1 MVAITTPNPAPAG
14 PVNAPHSP
22 DVAARP
28 ARHVGLI
35 PTASMIVGAA
45 VAVVWL
51 WIPLTILVVGISSIP
66 SVIGFALAVVVFVY
80 LMRGVEWIE
89 RIRSEAVFEMGI
101 PVPPRNIS
109 PYAAAQAISG
119 ERRHRRGQWVDGGSR
134 AADDRPQ
141 QRGRGDHRD
150 PGPATSSS
158 TTSAR
163 RFRRATVRAA
173 PCGVSG
179 HR

>member
-1 MVAITTPNPAPAG
+1 MVAITTPKPAPAG

-66 SVIGFALAVVVFVY
+66 SVIGFALPVVVFVY

-109 PYAAAQAISG
+109 P
-119 ERRHRRGQWVDGGSR
+119 
-134 AADDRPQ
+134 
-141 QRGRGDHRD
+141 
-150 PGPATSSS
+150 
-158 TTSAR
+158 
-163 RFRRATVRAA
+163 
-173 PCGVSG
+173 
-179 HR
+179 